1 MSENI
6 KKKIIISIIAIVVIA
21 IIVIGGIFLKNILE
35 EYNIEEVN
43 QFSYF
48 TLYQN
53 QKYGVID
60 TKGNI
65 IVEAKYD
72 KVAIPNPSKPVFICY
87 YDYNSQEDSYST
99 KVYNEKN
106 EEIFSQYEQVLPLM
120 FQDSTAK
127 VPYEKSVLKYKENG
141 KYGIMDFEGKKIT
154 KAQYTSI
161 ESLLYKE
168 GYLIVG
174 ENDKYGIINGKGK
187 RIVKSQYDTIT
198 ADGYYKEDSKYKYAG
213 FIVSAKTETGYQYG
227 YINFKGKMILE
238 AEYNEVDR
246 VTEISD
252 DENAYLVAFKNGQ
265 AGLLKNKKYILQH
278 QYEDIE
284 YNKNNKL
291 FTVQKASRQGI
302 VDLEGKQII
311 ETEYDNIFISQD
323 LIIAEKD
330 GESYTFDINGNKQD
344 SEVNNELIKT
354 ENENYFISI
363 EDNEKYGVLNKN
375 NEKIIDN
382 NYQYIEY
389 VFGDLF
395 IATKNGK
402 SGVIDAT
409 GNTKINLEYDVVQR
423 LENTNIIQAIK
434 IKENVTKL
442 YNKNLEEVSFLKNA
456 VVYNKNNY
464 IKVVSDTD
472 MQYLDKEGN
481 IISSKEILE
490 QNDIYALKKDEKWGF
505 VDKEG
510 NIIIEPKYDMVT
522 EFNSYGFAGIKQGN
536 KWGVIDTT
544 GNIVL
549 EPTYNINWQE
559 PEFIGKYCKVN
570 FGYGLD
576 YYTDKL

>member
-472 MQYLDKEGN
+472 MQYLDKEGK

>member
-1 MSENI
+1 MSGNI

>member
-1 MSENI
+1 MSGNI

-227 YINFKGKMILE
+227 YINFKGKVILE

>member
-246 VTEISD
+246 VTEIYD

>member
-1 MSENI
+1 MSGNI

-227 YINFKGKMILE
+227 YINFKGKIILE

>member
-1 MSENI
+1 MSGNI
-6 KKKIIISIIAIVVIA
+6 KKKMIISIIAIVVIA

-168 GYLIVG
+168 GYLIVE

-213 FIVSAKTETGYQYG
+213 FIVSSKTETGYQYG
-227 YINFKGKMILE
+227 YINFKGKVILE

-252 DENAYLVAFKNGQ
+252 NENAYLVAFKNGQ

-442 YNKNLEEVSFLKNA
+442 YNKNLEEVSSLKNA

-490 QNDIYALKKDEKWGF
+490 QNNIYAFKKDEKWGF

>member
-1 MSENI
+1 MSGNI

-141 KYGIMDFEGKKIT
+141 KYGIIDFEGKKIT

-402 SGVIDAT
+402 SGVIDVT

>member
-1 MSENI
+1 MSGNI
-6 KKKIIISIIAIVVIA
+6 KKKIIISIIA

-549 EPTYNINWQE
+549 EILDTDYIIIQINYK
-559 PEFIGKYCKVN
+559 I
-570 FGYGLD
+570 
-576 YYTDKL
+576 T

>member
-1 MSENI
+1 MSGNI

-402 SGVIDAT
+402 SGVIDVT

>member
-1 MSENI
+1 MSGNI

-402 SGVIDAT
+402 SGVIDVT

-442 YNKNLEEVSFLKNA
+442 YNKNLEEVSFLKN
-456 VVYNKNNY
+456 
-464 IKVVSDTD
+464 
-472 MQYLDKEGN
+472 
-481 IISSKEILE
+481 E

>member
-1 MSENI
+1 MSGNI

-389 VFGDLF
+389 VFGDLL

-402 SGVIDAT
+402 V
-409 GNTKINLEYDVVQR
+409 E
-423 LENTNIIQAIK
+423 
-434 IKENVTKL
+434 
-442 YNKNLEEVSFLKNA
+442 
-456 VVYNKNNY
+456 
-464 IKVVSDTD
+464 
-472 MQYLDKEGN
+472 
-481 IISSKEILE
+481 
-490 QNDIYALKKDEKWGF
+490 
-505 VDKEG
+505 
-510 NIIIEPKYDMVT
+510 
-522 EFNSYGFAGIKQGN
+522 
-536 KWGVIDTT
+536 
-544 GNIVL
+544 
-549 EPTYNINWQE
+549 
-559 PEFIGKYCKVN
+559 
-570 FGYGLD
+570 
-576 YYTDKL
+576 

>member
-1 MSENI
+1 MSGNI

-549 EPTYNINWQE
+549 
-559 PEFIGKYCKVN
+559 
-570 FGYGLD
+570 
-576 YYTDKL
+576 

>member
-1 MSENI
+1 MSGNI
-6 KKKIIISIIAIVVIA
+6 KKKIIISIIAIVVIS

-141 KYGIMDFEGKKIT
+141 KYGIMDFEGEKIT

>member
-1 MSENI
+1 MSGNI

-302 VDLEGKQII
+302 VNLEGKQII

>member
-1 MSENI
+1 MSGNI

-72 KVAIPNPSKPVFICY
+72 KVAIPKPSKPVFICY

>member
-1 MSENI
+1 MSGNI
-6 KKKIIISIIAIVVIA
+6 KKKIIISIIALVVIA

-402 SGVIDAT
+402 SGVIDVT

>member
-1 MSENI
+1 MSGNI

-510 NIIIEPKYDMVT
+510 HIIIEPKYDMVT

>member
-1 MSENI
+1 MSGNI

-278 QYEDIE
+278 QYEDME

>member
-1 MSENI
+1 MSGNI

-227 YINFKGKMILE
+227 YINFKGKVILE

-291 FTVQKASRQGI
+291 FTVQKASKQGI

-472 MQYLDKEGN
+472 MQYLDKEGK